1 MNLAQFLLILRAR
14 YRIALL
20 ALLLTVAAALGVSLL
35 SHKTY
40 KATTSLVLN
49 YKGSDPVTGQAMAS
63 QLLPGYMATQ
73 IEIVGSMSVA
83 LKVVDALK
91 LAEGELVK
99 QSFLDATGGEG
110 NLRDWLAAGLL
121 SKLEVLPA
129 HESSVLQISYIG
141 REPQLA
147 ANVANAFASA
157 YQQASV
163 RLKVEPSQR
172 TSVYFNE
179 QVKLLRD
186 KLETAQQRLSK
197 YQQDNGIVSTDK
209 SLDVESV
216 RLNELSSQA
225 VAAQGLAME
234 ASARQRQA
242 QGSAAAQSP
251 DVANNPLIQNL
262 KQGLGNAESKFS
274 EIAQRLDENHPQYQ
288 SAKAEVDKLRADLN
302 AQIKLTSNAV
312 GANAAIMQ
320 QRGNEA
326 GAALQGQK
334 SKVLRMN
341 RARDEMTV
349 LAKEV
354 DSAQRAYDSVAQRLA
369 LTNIEAQA
377 NQSDVAVLTAAL
389 APLKPFGPKLLL
401 NSLIGLVA
409 GVLLGIGGAVMLEL
423 FDRRVRSTGDLRDT
437 AGLAVLGVITKAPGA
452 RQQRGAGWPAF
463 GLSRD
468 GAGPLQG

>member
-1 MNLAQFLLILRAR
+1 LSLTQFLLILRAR

-35 SHKTY
+35 THKTY

-91 LAEGELVK
+91 LAQGELVK
-99 QSFLDATGGEG
+99 QRFLDATGGEG
-110 NLRDWLAAGLL
+110 NLRNWLAAGLL
-121 SKLEVLPA
+121 AKLDVLPA

-157 YQQASV
+157 YQQTSV
-163 RLKVEPSQR
+163 QLKVEPSQR

-179 QVKLLRD
+179 QVKVLRD
-186 KLETAQQRLSK
+186 KLEIAQQRLSK

-225 VAAQGLAME
+225 VAAQGQAME

-242 QGSAAAQSP
+242 QGSSAAQSP

-262 KQGLGNAESKFS
+262 KLGLGNAESKFS
-274 EIAQRLDENHPQYQ
+274 EVAQRLDENHPQYQ

-312 GANAAIMQ
+312 SANATIMQ

-334 SKVLRMN
+334 NKVLRMN
-341 RARDEMTV
+341 RTRDELTV
-349 LAKEV
+349 LGKEV
-354 DSAQRAYDSVAQRLA
+354 DSAQRAYDTVAQRLT

-377 NQSDVAVLTAAL
+377 NQSDVAVLTPAL

-401 NSLIGLVA
+401 NILIGLVA

-423 FDRRVRSTGDLRDT
+423 FDRRVRSARDLRDT
-437 AGLAVLGVITKAPGA
+437 AGLAVLGIIKSAPGA
-452 RQQRGAGWPAF
+452 RRGSAGFPAF
-463 GLSRD
+463 GSGRD
-468 GAGPLQG
+468 GVAPLPR